1 MTSRLDSKSMK
12 NTRGGHETF
21 NILPQPSRKESTTKQ
36 RHGGTAMVETVQS
49 DQIERRPQLLKNDTL
64 TSAQR

>member
-21 NILPQPSRKESTTKQ
+21 NILPQPSRKESISKQ